1 MPPRSSGGRG
11 RVTCGSEA
19 VRPDPDTPPGS
30 GLAGRLHTAVGRLA
44 ILARARLRAPVSLG
58 VRLMAFD
65 AQGAVLLV
73 RHSYLP
79 GLALPGGGVDPGE
92 TAREA
97 AMREGAEE
105 AGLEFAEPPA
115 LFHLYLN
122 RALASRDHVV
132 LFVARDVR
140 RRARPRPGAEI
151 LSSDFHDP
159 AALPGDVTPATRA
172 RIAEVLGGVPPGDD
186 W

>member
-1 MPPRSSGGRG
+1 
-11 RVTCGSEA
+11 VAE
-19 VRPDPDTPPGS
+19 DPDTPAGS
-30 GLAGRLHTAVGRLA
+30 GLAGRLHTAFGRLA
-44 ILARARLRAPVSLG
+44 ISVKARFRAPISLG
-58 VRLMAFD
+58 VRLLALNPR
-65 AQGAVLLV
+65 GEVLLV

-97 AMREGAEE
+97 AMREATEE
-105 AGLEFAEPPA
+105 AGLAFTESPD

-132 LFVARDVR
+132 LFVARNV
-140 RRARPRPGAEI
+140 RRARTPRPSAEI
-151 LSSDFHDP
+151 LSSGFHDP
-159 AALPGDVTPATRA
+159 AALPGDVTPATRR
-172 RIAEVLGGVPPGDD
+172 RIAEVLHGVPPSDD